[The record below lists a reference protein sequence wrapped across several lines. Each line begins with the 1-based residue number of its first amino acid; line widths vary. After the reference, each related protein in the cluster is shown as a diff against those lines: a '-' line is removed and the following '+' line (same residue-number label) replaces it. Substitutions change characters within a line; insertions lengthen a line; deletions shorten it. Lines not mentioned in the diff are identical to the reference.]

1 MDYDRGNWFES
12 MFKNGVEEGALP
24 EKYIWNH
31 AAACSSCT
39 CSRKNVDRIW
49 NCRIDGTCIWKSA
62 DYHGI
67 GICALARGDVGSFEN
82 AVFFFL
88 FPIFV
93 AIPFGWSLA
102 GEIRSGYTAQMIART
117 GRKNY
122 FPAKLIA
129 VFLSGA
135 VVVMIPLIVSFLIVS
150 MYLPSLTPEL
160 CYPYGGLLQRSMW
173 TSLYYAHP
181 LVYTILYILLDG
193 VYGGLFASL
202 CVAVAFRVKY
212 RTMVVLVPFCLYT
225 VLEYLDSNFVVA
237 MRLGYDTSPA
247 KFLRPMAIANEH
259 SGLIIC
265 AEAVLLLALAVLP
278 TLRKG
283 RKYEAI

>member
-1 MDYDRGNWFES
+1 MTG
-12 MFKNGVEEGALP
+12 
-24 EKYIWNH
+24 
-31 AAACSSCT
+31 
-39 CSRKNVDRIW
+39 
-49 NCRIDGTCIWKSA
+49 
-62 DYHGI
+62 GI
-67 GICALARGDVGSFEN
+67 GLKACLKTELKKALFQKSTYGITLLLVVLALVHAKTSIEYGIAGLTGHVFGNPQITMGSAYVHWLGGDVGSFEN